1 MRIIGND
8 PNTPR
13 QTQVVASGTLSTG
26 DTIVVNSDGTVSAVA
41 ETNVSQSVGTPAEFT
56 PGGTTHVDAVYDTT
70 NDKVV
75 LLYRDNNNS
84 SYGTAVVG
92 TVSGQSISF
101 GTPVVFES
109 GTTTRI
115 RGAFD
120 ESVGAILVAYR
131 DNANSSYGTAVPG
144 VVSGTSI
151 SFGTPAVFNSNGL
164 TSYISIAYNPPNGR
178 TVIVYRDHGNNDYGT
193 AVVANTDGS
202 TVSFGTPQVFNSS
215 RSDFTTV
222 SYNASVQK
230 HLILW
235 RNFNTSG
242 YGQGIVGTV
251 SSANIT
257 FGGITTFEFADVED
271 IAIAYDSDQEA
282 HAVFYA
288 DRGNSGYGTAVT
300 ATISASSITFGSPVV
315 YEQSNIY
322 LQSATYDPNAQKVVV
337 IYSDVTNSY
346 YGTGAVGTVDASSAT
361 ITFGTP
367 FVFEAA
373 STAWNGTAYDPDTKT
388 VVFAY
393 VDQGNSSKG
402 TYSVFQNAYTS
413 QNLTSENYIGTA
425 KSGAADGD
433 GVVVNTQGNV
443 SDIPV
448 TYYDI
453 ANASY
458 DSVSFSVTSQD
469 ESPQAFAFSAD
480 GTKMYVGGS
489 QNNTVYQYTLSTAW
503 DLSTASYASKSF
515 SYSGQ
520 ETAAQDIAFKTDGTK
535 MFITGTSSDAV
546 NEYAL
551 STAWDVSTAS
561 FTVAFSVSSQDVSP
575 QGVTFNP
582 NGTQMYVTGN
592 VSNAIFEYTLSTAW
606 DVSSA
611 SYASKSLSVGTEEG
625 EPRGVEFNSDGTQL
639 FITGSFNDNV
649 SRYDLTTAYDVST
662 GSYAD
667 VSFAISEDGESR
679 GPKFKSD
686 GSKMYILGFTNDSVF
701 QYTILTDL
709 TAGQSYYVQTDGT
722 LSTTAGDPSVF
733 AGTAVSATKLIV
745 KG

>member
-26 DTIVVNSDGTVSAVA
+26 DTVVINADGTVSAVS
-41 ETNVSQSVGTPAEFT
+41 ETNISQAVGTGVSFDST
-56 PGGTTHVDAVYDTT
+56 LPGENCVVYDS
-70 NDKVV
+70 NAQKVV
-75 LLYRDNNNS
+75 ITYRDTLDSNR
-84 SYGTAVVG
+84 GHAVVG
-92 TVSGQSISF
+92 TVTPSDNSISF
-101 GTPVVFES
+101 GTPVQFTTRNIEFSSATYDSANNKVVVAYADSQGSRYGYAIVGDVS
-109 GTTTRI
+109 GTSISFGSETV
-115 RGAFD
+115 FNSY
-120 ESVGAILVAYR
+120 EVQEVAIGYDA
-131 DNANSSYGTAVPG
+131 NAEKVVIVYEDWGNSNVGTAIVG
-144 VVSGTSI
+144 TVSGTSI
-151 SFGTPAVFNSNGL
+151 SFGTEVTFDSNRSREMSV
-164 TSYISIAYNPPNGR
+164 TYDSNAQKIVIAYKH
-178 TVIVYRDHGNNDYGT
+178 DSD
-193 AVVANTDGS
+193 
-202 TVSFGTPQVFNSS
+202 NSGE
-215 RSDFTTV
+215 
-222 SYNASVQK
+222 A
-230 HLILW
+230 
-235 RNFNTSG
+235 
-242 YGQGIVGTV
+242 IVGTV
-251 SSANIT
+251 SGTSIS
-257 FGGITTFEFADVED
+257 FGSSTGFDSNNVNSIFATYDSSSQKVV
-271 IAIAYDSDQEA
+271 IAYRDVTNNSYGEA
-282 HAVFYA
+282 IVGTVSGTSISFGTSAVF
-288 DRGNSGYGTAVT
+288 NSG
-300 ATISASSITFGSPVV
+300 ISTF
-315 YEQSNIY
+315 I
-322 LQSATYDPNAQKVVV
+322 SATYDANVGKVV
-337 IYSDVTNSY
+337 IAYRDNSNSL
-346 YGTGAVGTVDASSAT
+346 YGTVVSGTVSGTSISFDTEIVFDAISTNHTGAAYDANSKKVVIASADTSGSGDGVGTVYQASGS
-361 ITFGTP
+361 
-367 FVFEAA
+367 
-373 STAWNGTAYDPDTKT
+373 
-388 VVFAY
+388 
-393 VDQGNSSKG
+393 
-402 TYSVFQNAYTS
+402 S
-413 QNLTSENYIGTA
+413 QNLTAENYIGTA

-433 GVVVNTQGNV
+433 GVVVNTQGTV
-443 SDIPV
+443 SDIPE

-458 DSVSFSVTSQD
+458 DSVNFSVTSQD
-469 ESPQAFAFSAD
+469 NSPQAFAFSAD

-515 SYSGQ
+515 SFSGQ
-520 ETAAQDIAFKTDGTK
+520 ETGAQDIAFKTDGTK

-625 EPRGVEFNSDGTQL
+625 EPRGVEFNTDGTQL
-639 FITGSFNDNV
+639 FITGSVNDKV
-649 SRYDLTTAYDVST
+649 FRYDLTTAYDVST
-662 GSYAD
+662 GSYAN

-701 QYTILTDL
+701 QYTTLSNL

>member
-26 DTIVVNSDGTVSAVA
+26 DTIVINADGTVSAVA
-41 ETNVSQSVGTPAEFT
+41 ETSISEAVGTGVSFDST
-56 PGGTTHVDAVYDTT
+56 LPGENCVVYDS
-70 NDKVV
+70 NAQKVV
-75 LLYRDNNNS
+75 ITYRDTLDSNR
-84 SYGTAVVG
+84 GHAVVG
-92 TVSGQSISF
+92 TVTPSDNSISF
-101 GTPVVFES
+101 GTPVQFTTRNIEFSSATYDSANNKVVVAYADSQGSRYGYAIVGDVS
-109 GTTTRI
+109 GTSISFGSETV
-115 RGAFD
+115 FNSY
-120 ESVGAILVAYR
+120 EVQEVAIGYDA
-131 DNANSSYGTAVPG
+131 NAEKVVIVYEDWGNSNVGTAIVG
-144 VVSGTSI
+144 TVSGTSI
-151 SFGTPAVFNSNGL
+151 SFGTEVTFDSNRSREMSV
-164 TSYISIAYNPPNGR
+164 TYDSNAQKIVIAYKH
-178 TVIVYRDHGNNDYGT
+178 DSD
-193 AVVANTDGS
+193 
-202 TVSFGTPQVFNSS
+202 NSGE
-215 RSDFTTV
+215 
-222 SYNASVQK
+222 A
-230 HLILW
+230 
-235 RNFNTSG
+235 
-242 YGQGIVGTV
+242 IVGTV
-251 SSANIT
+251 SGTSIS
-257 FGGITTFEFADVED
+257 FGSSTGFDSNNVNSIFATYDSSSQKVV
-271 IAIAYDSDQEA
+271 IAYRDVTNNSYGEA
-282 HAVFYA
+282 IVGTVSGTSISFGTSAVF
-288 DRGNSGYGTAVT
+288 NSG
-300 ATISASSITFGSPVV
+300 ISTF
-315 YEQSNIY
+315 I
-322 LQSATYDPNAQKVVV
+322 SATYDANVGKVV
-337 IYSDVTNSY
+337 IAYRDNSNSF
-346 YGTGAVGTVDASSAT
+346 YGTVVSGTVSGTSISFDTEIVFDAISTNHTGAAYDANSKKVVIASADTSGSGDGVGTVYQASGS
-361 ITFGTP
+361 
-367 FVFEAA
+367 
-373 STAWNGTAYDPDTKT
+373 
-388 VVFAY
+388 
-393 VDQGNSSKG
+393 
-402 TYSVFQNAYTS
+402 S
-413 QNLTSENYIGTA
+413 QNLTAENYIGTA
-425 KSGAADGD
+425 KSGATDGD
-433 GVVVNTQGNV
+433 SVVVNTQGTV
-443 SDIPV
+443 SDIPE

-458 DSVSFSVTSQD
+458 DSVSFSVTSQ
-469 ESPQAFAFSAD
+469 ENSPQAFAFSAD

-515 SYSGQ
+515 SFSGQ
-520 ETAAQDIAFKTDGTK
+520 ETGAQDIAFKTDGTK

-551 STAWDVSTAS
+551 STAWDVSSAS

-625 EPRGVEFNSDGTQL
+625 EPRGVEFNSNGTKV
-639 FITGSFNDNV
+639 FITGSANDSVFQYN
-649 SRYDLTTAYDVST
+649 LTTAYDIST
-662 GSYAD
+662 GSYAN

-701 QYTILTDL
+701 QYTTLSNL

>member
-8 PNTPR
+8 PSTPR

-26 DTIVVNSDGTVSAVA
+26 DTIVVNADGTVSAVA
-41 ETNVSQSVGTPAEFT
+41 ETNVSQSVGTPTAFT
-56 PGGTTHVDAVYDTT
+56 TSGTTHVDAVYDTT

-75 LLYRDNNNS
+75 LLYRDNGNS

-131 DNANSSYGTAVPG
+131 DNSNSSYGTAVPG

-151 SFGTPAVFNSNGL
+151 SFGTPSVFNSNGL

-193 AVVANTDGS
+193 AVVANTNGS

-230 HLILW
+230 HLIVW

-242 YGQGIVGTV
+242 YGQGTVGTV
-251 SSANIT
+251 NSANIT
-257 FGGITTFEFADVED
+257 FGGITTFEFADTED
-271 IAIAYDSDQEA
+271 IAVAYDSGQEA

-300 ATISASSITFGSPVV
+300 ATISGTSITFGSPVV

-322 LQSATYDPNAQKVVV
+322 IQSATYDSNAQKVVV

-373 STAWNGTAYDPDTKT
+373 STAWNGMAYDPDTKT

-393 VDQGNSSKG
+393 TDQGNLDYG

-413 QNLTSENYIGTA
+413 QNLTAENYIGTA

-433 GVVVNTQGNV
+433 GVVVNTQG
-443 SDIPV
+443 
-448 TYYDI
+448 
-453 ANASY
+453 
-458 DSVSFSVTSQD
+458 
-469 ESPQAFAFSAD
+469 
-480 GTKMYVGGS
+480 
-489 QNNTVYQYTLSTAW
+489 TVDDNQ
-503 DLSTASYASKSF
+503 
-515 SYSGQ
+515 
-520 ETAAQDIAFKTDGTK
+520 
-535 MFITGTSSDAV
+535 TG
-546 NEYAL
+546 
-551 STAWDVSTAS
+551 
-561 FTVAFSVSSQDVSP
+561 
-575 QGVTFNP
+575 
-582 NGTQMYVTGN
+582 
-592 VSNAIFEYTLSTAW
+592 
-606 DVSSA
+606 
-611 SYASKSLSVGTEEG
+611 
-625 EPRGVEFNSDGTQL
+625 
-639 FITGSFNDNV
+639 
-649 SRYDLTTAYDVST
+649 
-662 GSYAD
+662 
-667 VSFAISEDGESR
+667 
-679 GPKFKSD
+679 
-686 GSKMYILGFTNDSVF
+686 
-701 QYTILTDL
+701 L

-722 LSTTAGDPSVF
+722 LSTTAGNPSVF